1 MRATKSVSQPHGS
14 RVLRELLRHCI
25 TLTYNAMKYGKD
37 NDADDRRRMKEF
49 YRSLNTVD
57 IPSCYKVAIMTRA
70 CAVLESRKKGE
81 RRGRQ
86 VKR

>member
-1 MRATKSVSQPHGS
+1 MRATKSVSQPYAS
-14 RVLRELLRHCI
+14 EVMKALLQRCL